1 MLYIRDTAVVFEVP
15 MWQLYY

>member
-1 MLYIRDTAVVFEVP
+1 MLYIRNTAVVFEVP